1 MKIKRKQ
8 IVKIAWSI
16 VAAIVILSMLS
27 FSFFAVLGL

>member
-8 IVKIAWSI
+8 VVKIIWAV
-16 VAAIVILSMLS
+16 VATIVILSMLS